1 MVPAWETGYSR
12 NNDTVEDAML
22 FGEFDWNQV
31 LIAGAVG
38 AGIGLVVWLIKQA
51 TGSGKQG

>member
-1 MVPAWETGYSR
+1 MVPAVETGCSR

-22 FGEFDWNQV
+22 FAEFDWNQV

-38 AGIGLVVWLIKQA
+38 AGIGLVVWLIRQA
-51 TGSGKQG
+51 TGAGKRE